1 MKKILNKRNKKAQ
14 EEIVGFV
21 LIVIL
26 VAVIAVIFLGISLRN
41 PSSTSIESQQIASFL
56 SSASQVTTECEIEL
70 TVKNNVGQLIVK
82 CFEGDICADEESNRV
97 SACETLENTL
107 KGIMQASYLVN
118 EESFTRY
125 YNLTIYDSFNEPIIR
140 PILAGPQ
147 GNCPGRILRNNKPF
161 TVIGLSDEQ
170 IIMNLEVCFNPE
182 N

>member
-1 MKKILNKRNKKAQ
+1 MNRKAQ

-56 SSASQVTTECEIEL
+56 SSASQVTTECEIPL
-70 TVKNNVGQLIVK
+70 TVKNNIGQLIVK

-107 KGIMQASYLVN
+107 KEIMQASYLVN

-125 YNLTIYDSFNEPIIR
+125 YNLTIYDSFNKPIIQ
-140 PILAGPQ
+140 PIFAGNE
-147 GNCPGRILRNNKPF
+147 GNCPGRLLRNNRGF
-161 TVIGLSDEQ
+161 TQIGLSEEELT
-170 IIMNLEVCFNPE
+170 MNLEVCFNLE